1 MSPMFKTRRM
11 EAGVVLRAAAISL
24 VALNH
29 ANPDID
35 QVLGFNFSGGMSV
48 LMALSG
54 YFFAKFVLDAPSLP
68 QMRHRLIGFGRS
80 ILLPSFF
87 MVLFFFII
95 LRKFDVLELLF
106 NILKNS
112 DN

>member
-48 LMALSG
+48 LMGGIKKLG
-54 YFFAKFVLDAPSLP
+54 VTVLI
-68 QMRHRLIGFGRS
+68 R
-80 ILLPSFF
+80 
-87 MVLFFFII
+87 
-95 LRKFDVLELLF
+95 
-106 NILKNS
+106 
-112 DN
+112 

>member
-68 QMRHRLIGFGRS
+68 QIDRLRAIHPATQLLHGL
-80 ILLPSFF
+80 ILLHH
-87 MVLFFFII
+87 LT
-95 LRKFDVLELLF
+95 
-106 NILKNS
+106 
-112 DN
+112 

>member
-48 LMALSG
+48 LMG
-54 YFFAKFVLDAPSLP
+54 
-68 QMRHRLIGFGRS
+68 
-80 ILLPSFF
+80 
-87 MVLFFFII
+87 
-95 LRKFDVLELLF
+95 
-106 NILKNS
+106 
-112 DN
+112 

>member
-54 YFFAKFVLDAPSLP
+54 YFLRSSCLTLP
-68 QMRHRLIGFGRS
+68 RSHRCGI
-80 ILLPSFF
+80 
-87 MVLFFFII
+87 
-95 LRKFDVLELLF
+95 D
-106 NILKNS
+106 
-112 DN
+112 